1 LRTAP
6 DARRFYDRP
15 GVSLLATYR
24 RPVPG
29 AQVIGILPQIEFQDH
44 F

>member
-1 LRTAP
+1 VV
-6 DARRFYDRP
+6 P
-15 GVSLLATYR
+15 GDPLLQLPGGLEGYGLLYR

-29 AQVIGILPQIEFQDH
+29 AQVIGILPQILFQDH